1 MKEFD
6 VKNLLEKR
14 TQVIT
19 GRIGS
24 GKTEIAINLA
34 IKLKSLEIPVKL
46 FDMDIV
52 KPYVRIRD
60 LEDKLRA
67 YNFDLVLP
75 PPLTRALDVPVF
87 PPDVISQLM
96 DKESYHVID
105 VGGDAYG
112 AGSIAQFRNFFEDS
126 YNMLFVVNTKR
137 PYTETKE
144 QILKELETIQN
155 ASKLKVTHL
164 VLNTNL
170 RWETTSEVIKE
181 GYRILSE
188 VSKELSIPIL
198 FAGVDETKVS
208 LMDSLD
214 VDIFPLKLFVSPI
227 PI

>member
-1 MKEFD
+1 MREFD
-6 VKNLLEKR
+6 IKKLLEKR

-24 GKTEIAINLA
+24 GKTEVSINLA
-34 IKLKSLEIPVKL
+34 IKLKSLEVPVKL

-60 LEDKLRA
+60 LVDKLSP
-67 YNFDLVLP
+67 YGIDLVLP
-75 PPLTRALDVPVF
+75 PPLTRSLDVPVF
-87 PPDVISQLM
+87 PSDVISQLM
-96 DKESYHVID
+96 DKETYHVID

-126 YNMLFVVNTKR
+126 YNMLFVVNTRR

-144 QILKELETIQN
+144 QILKEIETIQN

-170 RWETTSEVIKE
+170 RWETTGEIIKE
-181 GYRILSE
+181 GFSILSA

-198 FAGVDETKVS
+198 FGCVDESKMS

-214 VDIFPLKLFVSPI
+214 VDVFPLKLFVSPI

>member
-6 VKNLLEKR
+6 VRTLLEKR
-14 TQVIT
+14 TQIIT

-34 IKLKSLEIPVKL
+34 IKLSNLQVPVKL
-46 FDMDIV
+46 FDLDIV

-60 LEDKLRA
+60 VEEKLKE
-67 YNFDLVLP
+67 YNLDLILP
-75 PPLTRALDVPVF
+75 PPLTRVLDVPVF
-87 PPDVISQLM
+87 PPNVVSELM
-96 DKESYHVID
+96 DKTSIHVID

-170 RWETTSEVIKE
+170 RWETTKEIIKE
-181 GYRILSE
+181 GYE
-188 VSKELSIPIL
+188 VLKNVSYELSLPII
-198 FAGVDETKVS
+198 FAGVDESKLA

-214 VDIFPLKLFVSPI
+214 VDVFPLKLFVSPI

>member
-1 MKEFD
+1 MREFD
-6 VKNLLEKR
+6 VRKLLKKR
-14 TQVIT
+14 TQIIT

-34 IKLKSLEIPVKL
+34 IKLKNLEIPVKL
-46 FDMDIV
+46 FDLDIV

-60 LEDKLRA
+60 VESKLKE
-67 YNFDLVLP
+67 YNLDLVLP

-87 PPDVISQLM
+87 PRDIVSQLM
-96 DKESYHVID
+96 DKDSYHVID

-164 VLNTNL
+164 ILNTNL
-170 RWETTSEVIKE
+170 RWETTREIIKE
-181 GYRILSE
+181 GYEVLKKVSE
-188 VSKELSIPIL
+188 ELSIPII
-198 FAGVDETKVS
+198 FAVIDESKTDLV
-208 LMDSLD
+208 DSLD
-214 VDIFPLKLFVSPI
+214 LDVFPIKLFISPI

>member
-6 VKNLLEKR
+6 VRKLLKKR
-14 TQVIT
+14 TQIIT

-34 IKLKSLEIPVKL
+34 IKLKNLEIPVKL
-46 FDMDIV
+46 FDLDIV

-60 LEDKLRA
+60 VESKLKE
-67 YNFDLVLP
+67 YNLDLVLP

-87 PPDVISQLM
+87 PRDIVSQLM
-96 DKESYHVID
+96 DKDSYHVID

-164 VLNTNL
+164 ILNTNL
-170 RWETTSEVIKE
+170 RWETTREIIKE
-181 GYRILSE
+181 GYEVLKKVSE
-188 VSKELSIPIL
+188 ELSIPII
-198 FAGVDETKVS
+198 FAVIDESKTDLV
-208 LMDSLD
+208 DSLD
-214 VDIFPLKLFVSPI
+214 LDVFPIKLFISPI

>member
-6 VKNLLEKR
+6 VRKLLGKG
-14 TQVIT
+14 TQIVT

-34 IKLKSLEIPVKL
+34 IKLKSLGIPVKL

-60 LEDKLRA
+60 VVHELSPYAL
-67 YNFDLVLP
+67 DLVLP

-87 PPDVISQLM
+87 PQDVISQLM
-96 DKESYHVID
+96 DKESYHVLD

-112 AGSIAQFRNFFEDS
+112 AGSIAQFRKFFEDS
-126 YNMLFVVNTKR
+126 YHMLFVVNTRR

-144 QILKELETIQN
+144 QILKEIETIEN
-155 ASKLKVTHL
+155 SSKLKVTHL
-164 VLNTNL
+164 ILNTNL
-170 RWETTSEVIKE
+170 RWETTGEIIKE
-181 GYRILSE
+181 GFSILNE
-188 VSKELSIPIL
+188 VSRELSIPIL
-198 FAGVDETKVS
+198 FGCVDESKLS

-214 VDIFPLKLFVSPI
+214 VEVFPLKLFISPI

>member
-6 VKNLLEKR
+6 VRKLLKKR
-14 TQVIT
+14 TQIIT

-34 IKLKSLEIPVKL
+34 IKLKNLEIPVKL
-46 FDMDIV
+46 FDLDIV

-60 LEDKLRA
+60 VESKLKE
-67 YNFDLVLP
+67 YNLDLVLP
-75 PPLTRALDVPVF
+75 PPLTRALDAPVF
-87 PPDVISQLM
+87 PRDIVSQLM
-96 DKESYHVID
+96 EKDSYHVID

-164 VLNTNL
+164 ILNTNL
-170 RWETTSEVIKE
+170 RWETTREIIKE
-181 GYRILSE
+181 GYEILKKVSE
-188 VSKELSIPIL
+188 ELSIPII
-198 FAGVDETKVS
+198 FAGIDESKTDLV
-208 LMDSLD
+208 DSLD
-214 VDIFPLKLFVSPI
+214 LDVFPIKLFISPI